1 MPGRSIEMNGDG
13 NRVAIGDEDH
23 EALRKEVRLLREQVQ
38 ELREDKINCYRIIKI
53 LASGGE

>member
-1 MPGRSIEMNGDG
+1 MPGKRIEVNGDG
-13 NRVAIGDEDH
+13 NLVAIGDEDH
-23 EALRKEVRLLREQVQ
+23 ESLRREVRLLREQVQ